1 MVGATV
7 SNDLM
12 LRDMRSQRE
21 AAEAALVETRER
33 AATWAPD
40 RIDRVL
46 LAGSGDSWIAATAV
60 EPLFRERWAGAVAAV
75 PSLDASRYR
84 PVGTGDLVVVLSVS
98 GEVARTIEVAA
109 RARSAG
115 ASTLAITAGLAS
127 TLASTCDASFG
138 LPAPID
144 RSIPHSRDYT
154 AMLVTLG
161 VLIERLTG
169 STCPELD
176 ELPVAY
182 ERIIEA
188 SLDAVGTDTSAPR
201 TWFLGAGPDRA
212 SAMFGA
218 MKFWEAAGQEAWWD
232 DLEEFGHG
240 SQLMARPGDRA
251 VLIAAGPGMQR
262 AQEMEPGLTRMGMD
276 VVTVGPASMRI
287 AGCDHFATTDDERPA
302 WHPFVSCVP
311 LQAMAYAQANAAGL
325 DVAVPLDGRPYAAA
339 YDEVHVEWTKESR
352 VIVDV
357 PVDADGRR

>member
-1 MVGATV
+1 MT
-7 SNDLM
+7 NELM
-12 LRDMRSQRE
+12 LRDMRSQR
-21 AAEAALVETRER
+21 AAADLALTGTRDR
-33 AATWAPD
+33 AAAWAPD
-40 RIDRVL
+40 RIERVVL
-46 LAGSGDSWIAATAV
+46 SGSGDSWIAANAV
-60 EPLFRERWAGAVAAV
+60 EPLFRERWTGSVAAV

-84 PVGTGDLVVVLSVS
+84 ELGPGDLVVVLSVS

-115 ASTLAITAGLAS
+115 ARTLAITAGPTS
-127 TLASTCDASFG
+127 TLASTCEATFG
-138 LPAPID
+138 LPSPID

-161 VLIERLTG
+161 VLLERLTDA
-169 STCPELD
+169 TCSELD
-176 ELPVAY
+176 ELPAAY
-182 ERIIEA
+182 ERITEA
-188 SLDAVGTDTSAPR
+188 SLDAVGTDRPAPR

-251 VLIAAGPGMQR
+251 VLIALGPGVQR
-262 AQEMEPGLTRMGMD
+262 AQEMEPGLVRMGMD
-276 VVTVGPASMRI
+276 VVTVGPTSLQI
-287 AGCDHFATTDDERPA
+287 AGHDHFATTDDERPT

-325 DVAVPLDGRPYAAA
+325 DVAVPLDGRSYAAA

-352 VIVDV
+352 VIATTSVDV
-357 PVDADGRR
+357 DGQR